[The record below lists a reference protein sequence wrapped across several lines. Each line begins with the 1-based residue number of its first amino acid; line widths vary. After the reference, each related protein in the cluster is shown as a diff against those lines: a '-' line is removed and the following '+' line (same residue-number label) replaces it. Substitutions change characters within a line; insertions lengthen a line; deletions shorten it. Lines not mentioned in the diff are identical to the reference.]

1 VKRRAFISLLGGAAA
16 WPLWTMLP
24 YVARAAPPARSVTI
38 GVIAP
43 LIPAVEG
50 LRKGFRELG
59 YVEGQNLRLEYRWA
73 EGPAE
78 RYVSVAEEL
87 LRLGVDVIVTYGT
100 PATMGARQAT
110 TTLPIVAAA
119 LGDPLGA
126 RVVPNLARPGGN
138 LTGFSTM
145 AGELEVKRLQVL
157 KELLPNLHRLGIVS
171 NPTNPATAI
180 AARAIQQA
188 AARTGGLTIV
198 TVEVRGNQVDQ
209 ALVELREARPDAA
222 LVLADQVFLEHA
234 KDVVAFISAQRWI
247 TMYAYREFVQLG
259 GLLSYG
265 TNYHELFRKAAGYV
279 DRILNGADPGDL
291 PIQQPDRFQLVINLK
306 TAKGLNLEVPATVLA
321 LADEV
326 IE

>member
-1 VKRRAFISLLGGAAA
+1 MRRREFITLLGGAAA
-16 WPLWTMLP
+16 WPLCTVLP
-24 YVARAAPPARSVTI
+24 HVARAAPPARSVTI

-43 LIPAVEG
+43 LSFPAIEG

-59 YVEGQNLRLEYRWA
+59 YIEGQNLRLEYRWA

-126 RVVPNLARPGGN
+126 RLVPNLARPGGN
-138 LTGFSTM
+138 VTGFSSL
-145 AGELEVKRLQVL
+145 AAELEVKRLQVL
-157 KELLPNLHRLGIVS
+157 PKLHRLGIVS
-171 NPTNPATAI
+171 NPTNPAI
-180 AARAIQQA
+180 GMRAVQQA
-188 AARTGGLTIV
+188 AQTSGLTIA
-198 TVEVRGNQVDQ
+198 TVEVRGSQVDQ
-209 ALVELREARPDAA
+209 ALVELRDARPDAA
-222 LVLADQVFLEHA
+222 LVLADAVLLEHA
-234 KDVVAFISAQRWI
+234 KDIVAFISAQRLI

-279 DRILNGADPGDL
+279 DRILNGANPG
-291 PIQQPDRFQLVINLK
+291 R
-306 TAKGLNLEVPATVLA
+306 GLS
-321 LADEV
+321 
-326 IE
+326 

>member
-1 VKRRAFISLLGGAAA
+1 MKRRAFISLLGGAAA

-209 ALVELREARPDAA
+209 ALVELREA
-222 LVLADQVFLEHA
+222 LV
-234 KDVVAFISAQRWI
+234 DVV
-247 TMYAYREFVQLG
+247 G
-259 GLLSYG
+259 GDVERRHRGVRTLQAS
-265 TNYHELFRKAAGYV
+265 
-279 DRILNGADPGDL
+279 
-291 PIQQPDRFQLVINLK
+291 
-306 TAKGLNLEVPATVLA
+306 VPARSSPVA
-321 LADEV
+321 PRAAAR
-326 IE
+326 